1 MITAKKK
8 RQKPC
13 PIGRQIGP
21 TITRTLRSSTIFDC
35 LIYRGYGQ
43 RVAARDHHPY
53 PDVALGDLG
62 GRVHESSICSME
74 NLWLFRLIEVEYD
87 WNMIGICIIC
97 GMERYGESDFVSDP
111 SLTSVRFSTTE
122 QSEANNKSELK

>member
-1 MITAKKK
+1 MGRKFGKLMKIVIIGKNMFTAKKN
-8 RQKPC
+8 RQKPY

-21 TITRTLRSSTIFDC
+21 HSPEITRTLRSSTIFDC

-62 GRVHESSICSME
+62 GRVHESSME
-74 NLWLFRLIEVEYD
+74 NLWLFLD
-87 WNMIGICIIC
+87 
-97 GMERYGESDFVSDP
+97 
-111 SLTSVRFSTTE
+111 
-122 QSEANNKSELK
+122 